1 MTETVF
7 FTEAEWK
14 STSHHKSPILT
25 ISLAHHLYLFFN
37 FRSQQFQMKDPSYT
51 CPAARNHVN
60 ASLILALS
68 LSQQNDSFFYYADER
83 VK

>member
-60 ASLILALS
+60 ASLVLS

>member
-51 CPAARNHVN
+51 CPLVL
-60 ASLILALS
+60 SLS

>member
-25 ISLAHHLYLFFN
+25 ISLTHHLYLFFN

-60 ASLILALS
+60 ASLVLS